1 MLITA
6 LVVLSLTITTTTVS
20 GNDCEC
26 EYRLAQN
33 DFHADQQCFN
43 AYYQIRQDWDNHTV
57 DDADTYR
64 DTLCIGNCGTAL
76 NRILYYFNRV
86 ITNTREVSTTV
97 LTIYVYVIHIDFYL
111 TM

>member
-33 DFHADQQCFN
+33 DFHADQECFT
-43 AYYQIRQDWDNHTV
+43 AYYQIRRDWHNHTV
-57 DDADTYR
+57 DDAATYN
-64 DTLCIGNCGTAL
+64 DTLCNGNCGAAL
-76 NRILYYFNRV
+76 NRILYYNDRV
-86 ITNTREVSTTV
+86 NSNTREVSTTV
-97 LTIYVYVIHIDFYL
+97 LTIYVRNSY
-111 TM
+111 